1 MSANYYSILGV
12 DKNATKDEIK
22 KSYRKMQMKY
32 HPDRNSG
39 IPDAANMAQKVN
51 EAYETL
57 SDERKRK
64 EYDYTQSNPNPFT
77 RMNSFHGNANDIDNI
92 INMMFGGGMPGMPGF
107 GGVEMDNDMPQ
118 VRIFHGGPMG
128 FNQMLQKPPPI
139 IQTVII
145 SMEQVLC
152 GANVP
157 LDIERWLVE
166 NDNKIFEHETIY
178 VNIPKGI
185 DEGEI
190 IILKGKGN
198 IINEQLKG
206 DIKIFIKI
214 QNESI
219 FKRSGLDLILEK
231 NITLKEALCGFSFEI
246 KYINGKNYTLNNNKG
261 NIIPSEF
268 KKIYPNL
275 GLEREGH
282 KGNMIIHFHLEFPE
296 SLTEEQIDKLTEIL

>member
-1 MSANYYSILGV
+1 MSENYYSILGV
-12 DKNATKDEIK
+12 DKNATKEEIK

-39 IPDAANMAQKVN
+39 LPNAENMAKKIN

-57 SDERKRK
+57 SDDHKKK
-64 EYDYTQSNPNPFT
+64 EYDFLQSNPNPFT
-77 RMNSFHGNANDIDNI
+77 RMNSFHGTNDIDNI
-92 INMMFGGGMPGMPGF
+92 INMMFGGMGGMHGF
-107 GGVEMDNDMPQ
+107 DMSHDDMPQ

-128 FNQMLQKPPPI
+128 FKQVLQKPPPI
-139 IQTVII
+139 IQTINI
-145 SMEQVLC
+145 NMEQVLC

-157 LDIERWLVE
+157 VDIERWLIE
-166 NDNKIFEHETIY
+166 NDNKVFEHETIY
-178 VNIPKGI
+178 VTIPKGI

-190 IILKGKGN
+190 IILRGKGN
-198 IINEQLKG
+198 IVNEELKG

-219 FKRSGLDLILEK
+219 FKRNGLDLILDK

-246 KYINGKNYTLNNNKG
+246 KYINGKTYTLNNNKG
-261 NIIPSEF
+261 NIIPPEF

-275 GLEREGH
+275 GLERDGH
-282 KGNMIIHFHLEFPE
+282 KGNMIIHFHLNFPE
-296 SLTEEQIDKLTEIL
+296 SLTEEQINKLSENL